1 MNTAW
6 IKFSQIILLCKNY
19 CQQKC
24 TNYGHLWLYRG
35 QISPFFFAGFA
46 GLLCCRQLAKAS
58 KTFAAGKSFAGG
70 MYRKQ
75 AYNFAKLGWTKHFL
89 MLFFLTYMLEYL
101 NGNILNVSK
110 K

>member
-6 IKFSQIILLCKNY
+6 IKFPQIIFLLCKNY

-35 QISPFFFAGFA
+35 QISPFSFAGFA
-46 GLLCCRQLAKAS
+46 GLLCRRQSAKAS

-70 MYRKQ
+70 MYNNNHTKILCAVT
-75 AYNFAKLGWTKHFL
+75 AYTG
-89 MLFFLTYMLEYL
+89 E
-101 NGNILNVSK
+101 
-110 K
+110 